1 MKQGKESDRATLQW
15 LGRVSGKNKKY
26 IVLLVIVQTALSLGS
41 ISYALIFRGIVDAAM
56 AGSRSNLNRWILL
69 FIALVIFQ
77 VSMGACNRFLR
88 EYTQA
93 LLENCFKNRLF
104 SFFCSNVIMKNIR
117 QTFRGMDEPPD
128 FGYGCCC

>member
-15 LGRVSGKNKKY
+15 LCRVSGKNKKY

-104 SFFCSNVIMKNIR
+104 SFFVQM
-117 QTFRGMDEPPD
+117 
-128 FGYGCCC
+128 